1 MPDGGLRTRATGH
14 AQQGASSTVARSKP
28 PLPNRWS
35 VGGRRQQFPFARRR
49 RSVPP
54 RFGSQ
59 DTVEVM
65 HLKNHG
71 GIAAMR
77 DAARDYN
84 TSSQTS
90 PVDSPQ
96 VLTAARVD
104 PTILPTP
111 YPTTPTTSYYSPP
124 TLWPAF
130 RIIVDESAAP
140 GRDLK

>member
-1 MPDGGLRTRATGH
+1 M
-14 AQQGASSTVARSKP
+14 
-28 PLPNRWS
+28 
-35 VGGRRQQFPFARRR
+35 
-49 RSVPP
+49 
-54 RFGSQ
+54 
-59 DTVEVM
+59 EVM

-111 YPTTPTTSYYSPP
+111 YPTTPITSYYSPS

>member
-1 MPDGGLRTRATGH
+1 
-14 AQQGASSTVARSKP
+14 
-28 PLPNRWS
+28 
-35 VGGRRQQFPFARRR
+35 
-49 RSVPP
+49 
-54 RFGSQ
+54 
-59 DTVEVM
+59 
-65 HLKNHG
+65 
-71 GIAAMR
+71 MR

-130 RIIVDESAAP
+130 RIIVDESAVAVRARARP
-140 GRDLK
+140 QMTKFGR

>member
-1 MPDGGLRTRATGH
+1 M
-14 AQQGASSTVARSKP
+14 
-28 PLPNRWS
+28 
-35 VGGRRQQFPFARRR
+35 
-49 RSVPP
+49 
-54 RFGSQ
+54 
-59 DTVEVM
+59 EVM

-140 GRDLK
+140 WPSVSNC